1 MSAQIDLFL
10 SRLNKVRATGKNSWI
25 ACCSGHDDKTPSMT
39 ITEGSD
45 GRVLAHC
52 FSQGCSIEDI
62 ANGAGLSVSD
72 LMPENVGYHRL
83 KPVSR
88 AFNAMDVLCAIR
100 SDLTL
105 TLIMA
110 KDIQAGK
117 VISKEDSL
125 NFAKAISRV
134 DIAICLAGGK

>member
-1 MSAQIDLFL
+1 MSAQLDLFL
-10 SRLNKVRATGKNSWI
+10 SRLQKVRATGKGSWI

-72 LMPENVGYHRL
+72 LMPENLGYHRL
-83 KPVSR
+83 KPVRRS
-88 AFNAMDVLCAIR
+88 FNAMDVLYAIR

-117 VISKEDSL
+117 VISQEDSL
-125 NFAKAISRV
+125 NLAKAIGRINV
-134 DIAICLAGGK
+134 AICLAGGE

>member
-1 MSAQIDLFL
+1 MSAQLDLFL
-10 SRLNKVRATGKNSWI
+10 SRLQKVRSTGKGSWI
-25 ACCSGHDDKTPSMT
+25 ACCSGHDDKNPSMT

-83 KPVSR
+83 KPVRRS
-88 AFNAMDVLCAIR
+88 FNAMDVLYAIR

-125 NFAKAISRV
+125 NLAKAISRV
-134 DIAICLAGGK
+134 DVAICLAGGE